1 MDRHVSNARSM
12 TFLVSASLMYVSSLW
27 VNGKKK
33 TAVLNPKT
41 SENMGQAP
49 NSGYSFGAFSRMM
62 RKDFELRL
70 DISAYNAS

>member
-33 TAVLNPKT
+33 TAVLNPKQVKIWDKHQILAIVLVPFQ
-41 SENMGQAP
+41 G
-49 NSGYSFGAFSRMM
+49 
-62 RKDFELRL
+62 
-70 DISAYNAS
+70 